1 MSIRRTFLIATIP
14 ALLLPAAARAQ
25 SVPDNTQDELPAEQA
40 AVSGTWRTDAAPPLV
55 MTLDEAIQIALVRN
69 RSIKSARLE
78 IDRAGHQVREGWA
91 ELLPQVDLNSQY
103 TRNVRSVNPFAGS
116 EAGGF
121 FNTLGFIDW
130 LAYNEQARTDE
141 DPGSAPISLE
151 EFFDRQAEGRREAG
165 IQAPGGG
172 DNPFSVPN
180 VYRTGLTVTQ
190 ALFDG
195 RAAFGAIGASKWL
208 VPMNRNAVDR
218 QEQLLVQQV
227 KQAWY
232 GALLATER
240 EKVLEQSVDRA
251 DDTMREIARQV
262 AQGVTPKFQRLSAE
276 VELANIETEYVQ
288 AANAADRALDDLKLT
303 LGIPVEQPVS
313 LRGDLRNRSDADL
326 MNVSVEQAASIA
338 LQNRPDL
345 EGARINIELQEIQLR
360 VTRAEYL
367 PTIDAFANLNYV
379 GNVPDNRLSI
389 STDPDDPFSYSS
401 VERGYF
407 DSAYWDYDFNVGF
420 SLTWNLFNGFASRQ
434 RVQQNKINVQQAE
447 LEHEQLIQDVR
458 AEVEGALRDL
468 RASHTRMI
476 SQERNVARAEL
487 NYSYAQT
494 RLEEGVAAPLEVREA
509 SEQLDQTHINYL
521 QAVHDFL
528 VARTAYEAATG
539 TLDETVMNANITSN

>member
-1 MSIRRTFLIATIP
+1 MVA
-14 ALLLPAAARAQ
+14 ALLLPAALYAQ
-25 SVPDNTQDELPAEQA
+25 SDPEEPVL
-40 AVSGTWRTDAAPPLV
+40 GRAPIV
-55 MTLDEAIQIALVRN
+55 MTLDEAIQIALVQN

-91 ELLPQVDLNSQY
+91 ELMPQVDLSSQY

-121 FNTLGFIDW
+121 FGTLGFIDW
-130 LAYNEQARTDE
+130 LAYNEQARTDA
-141 DPGSAPISLE
+141 DPVSAPISLE

-165 IQAPGGG
+165 IQLSGGS

-180 VYRTGLTVTQ
+180 VYRSGLTVTQ
-190 ALFDG
+190 AIFDG

-218 QEQLLVQQV
+218 QEQLLVRQV

-232 GALLATER
+232 GALLAMER
-240 EKVLEQSVDRA
+240 ENVLEQSVDRA

-276 VELANIETEYVQ
+276 VELANLETEYVQ
-288 AANAADRALDDLKLT
+288 ASNTADQALDNLKLA

-313 LRGDLRNRSDADL
+313 LRGDLGNRSGADL
-326 MNVSVEQAASIA
+326 LNVSVDQAAMIA

-345 EGARINIELQEIQLR
+345 ESARINIELQEIQLR

-367 PTIDAFANLNYV
+367 PTINAFANLNYV
-379 GNVPDNRLSI
+379 GNVPDNRLSV
-389 STDPDDPFSYSS
+389 STDPNDPFTYNS
-401 VERGYF
+401 VQRGYF
-407 DSAYWDYDFNVGF
+407 DSAYWDWDFNVGF
-420 SLTWNLFNGFASRQ
+420 SLTWNLFNGLASRQ
-434 RVQQNKINVQQAE
+434 RIQQNKINVLQAE

-476 SQERNVARAEL
+476 SQERNVERAEL
-487 NYSYAQT
+487 NYTFAQT
-494 RLEEGVAAPLEVREA
+494 RLGEGVAAPLEVREA
-509 SEQLDQTHINYL
+509 SDQLDQTQLNYL

-539 TLDETVMNANITSN
+539 TLEETAANTNITSN